1 MKETYEK
8 LYTYGKSLTQDL
20 QAVQEHLYQA
30 LCQADTENRNLQHQ
44 MAERRAASEGEIQRL
59 ANLLQ
64 QKNIANQAMRQK
76 LDSQIAE
83 LQHSVKQAAAYQ
95 SFLEQQQGKIA
106 AKEKELKARTK
117 ELDDRERKIAEREEA
132 LETKEEE
139 LEKKRRKLEAEDASK
154 KVQALENEK
163 KDMEDR
169 LEEANQNYN
178 QALKANTSLEIKL
191 TRLSKY
197 YKESLQ
203 KKDGKI
209 QKLENALATYRL
221 QNRKINYI
229 PYSNNNDPES
239 Y

>member
-44 MAERRAASEGEIQRL
+44 MAEMRAALKGEIQRQ

-95 SFLEQQQGKIA
+95 SFLEQHQSKIA
-106 AKEKELKARTK
+106 AKEKELNARTK
-117 ELDDRERKIAEREEA
+117 ELGDRERKIAEREEA

-154 KVQALENEK
+154 KVQALEKEK
-163 KDMEDR
+163 KDMENR
-169 LEEANQNYN
+169 LEDANQELN
-178 QALKANTSLEIKL
+178 QALQANASLKIQS
-191 TRLSKY
+191 TRLSAY
-197 YKESLQ
+197 YKKSLQ
-203 KKDGKI
+203 EKEARI
-209 QKLENALATYRL
+209 QELENELDTYRPK
-221 QNRKINYI
+221 NKGIRCTSCS
-229 PYSNNNDPES
+229 SNDDTDR
-239 Y
+239 

>member
-30 LCQADTENRNLQHQ
+30 LCQADTENSNLQNK
-44 MAERRAASEGEIQRL
+44 MAEMRAASEGEIQRL

-95 SFLEQQQGKIA
+95 SFLEQQQSKIA
-106 AKEKELKARTK
+106 AKERELNARTK
-117 ELDDRERKIAEREEA
+117 ELGDRERKIAEREEA

-154 KVQALENEK
+154 KVQALEKEK
-163 KDMEDR
+163 KDMENR

-178 QALKANTSLEIKL
+178 QALKANTSLDIKL

-203 KKDGKI
+203 KKDRKI
-209 QKLENALATYRL
+209 QELENELDTYRPK
-221 QNRKINYI
+221 NKGIRRTS
-229 PYSNNNDPES
+229 YSSNDDTDR
-239 Y
+239 

>member
-44 MAERRAASEGEIQRL
+44 MAEMRAASEGEIQRL

-95 SFLEQQQGKIA
+95 SFLEQQQSKIA
-106 AKEKELKARTK
+106 AKEKELNARTK
-117 ELDDRERKIAEREEA
+117 ELGDRERKIAEREEA

-139 LEKKRRKLEAEDASK
+139 LEKKRRELEAEDASK
-154 KVQALENEK
+154 KVQALEKEK
-163 KDMEDR
+163 KDMENR
-169 LEEANQNYN
+169 LEKANQNYN
-178 QALKANTSLEIKL
+178 QALQANASLKIES
-191 TRLSKY
+191 TRLSAD
-197 YKESLQ
+197 YKKSLQ
-203 KKDGKI
+203 EKEARI
-209 QKLENALATYRL
+209 QELENALATYRPK
-221 QNRKINYI
+221 NKGIRRTS
-229 PYSNNNDPES
+229 YSSNDDTDT
-239 Y
+239 

>member
-44 MAERRAASEGEIQRL
+44 MAEMRAASEGEIQRL

-117 ELDDRERKIAEREEA
+117 EFDDRERKIAEGEEA
-132 LETKEEE
+132 LKTKEEE
-139 LEKKRRKLEAEDASK
+139 LEKKRRELEAEDASK
-154 KVQALENEK
+154 KVQALEKEK
-163 KDMEDR
+163 KDMENR
-169 LEEANQNYN
+169 LEKANQNYN
-178 QALKANTSLEIKL
+178 QALQANASLKIES
-191 TRLSKY
+191 TRLSAD
-197 YKESLQ
+197 YKKSLQ
-203 KKDGKI
+203 EKEARI
-209 QKLENALATYRL
+209 QELENALATYRPKP
-221 QNRKINYI
+221 QVIRCIS
-229 PYSNNNDPES
+229 YSSNDDTDR
-239 Y
+239 

>member
-30 LCQADTENRNLQHQ
+30 LCQADTENSNLQNK
-44 MAERRAASEGEIQRL
+44 MAEMRAASEGEIQRL

-95 SFLEQQQGKIA
+95 SFLEQQQSKIA
-106 AKEKELKARTK
+106 AKEKELNARTK
-117 ELDDRERKIAEREEA
+117 ELGDRERKIAEREEA

-154 KVQALENEK
+154 KVQALEKEK
-163 KDMEDR
+163 KDMENR
-169 LEEANQNYN
+169 LEEANQELN
-178 QALKANTSLEIKL
+178 QALQANTSLEIKL
-191 TRLSKY
+191 TGLSKY

-203 KKDGKI
+203 KKDRKI
-209 QKLENALATYRL
+209 QELENELDTYRPK
-221 QNRKINYI
+221 NKGIRRTS
-229 PYSNNNDPES
+229 YSSNDDTDR
-239 Y
+239 

>member
-30 LCQADTENRNLQHQ
+30 LRQADTENRNLQHQ

-83 LQHSVKQAAAYQ
+83 LQHSVKQAAEYQ
-95 SFLEQQQGKIA
+95 SFLEQQQSKIA
-106 AKEKELKARTK
+106 AKEKELNARTK
-117 ELDDRERKIAEREEA
+117 ELGDRERKIAEGEEA
-132 LETKEEE
+132 LKTKEEE

-154 KVQALENEK
+154 KVQALEKEK
-163 KDMEDR
+163 KDMENR
-169 LEEANQNYN
+169 LEDANQELN
-178 QALKANTSLEIKL
+178 QALQANTSLEIKL

-203 KKDGKI
+203 KKDRKI
-209 QKLENALATYRL
+209 QELENELDTYRPK
-221 QNRKINYI
+221 NKGIRRTS
-229 PYSNNNDPES
+229 YSSNDDTDR
-239 Y
+239 

>member
-30 LCQADTENRNLQHQ
+30 LCQADTENSNLQNK
-44 MAERRAASEGEIQRL
+44 MAEMRAASEGEIQRL

-95 SFLEQQQGKIA
+95 SFLEQQQSKIA
-106 AKEKELKARTK
+106 AKEKELNARTK
-117 ELDDRERKIAEREEA
+117 ELGDRERKIAEREEA

-154 KVQALENEK
+154 KVQALEKEK
-163 KDMEDR
+163 KDMENR
-169 LEEANQNYN
+169 LEDANQELN
-178 QALKANTSLEIKL
+178 QALQANTSLEIKL
-191 TRLSKY
+191 TGLSKY

-203 KKDGKI
+203 KKDRKI
-209 QKLENALATYRL
+209 QELENELDTYRSK
-221 QNRKINYI
+221 NKGIRRTSCS
-229 PYSNNNDPES
+229 SNDDTDR
-239 Y
+239 

>member
-30 LCQADTENRNLQHQ
+30 LCQADTENSNLQNK
-44 MAERRAASEGEIQRL
+44 MAEMRAASEGEIQRL

-95 SFLEQQQGKIA
+95 SFLEQHQSKIA
-106 AKEKELKARTK
+106 AKEKELNARTK
-117 ELDDRERKIAEREEA
+117 ELGDRERKIAEGEEA

-139 LEKKRRKLEAEDASK
+139 LEKKRRELEAEDASK
-154 KVQALENEK
+154 QVQALEKEK
-163 KDMEDR
+163 KDMEGR
-169 LEEANQNYN
+169 LEAANQNYN
-178 QALKANTSLEIKL
+178 QALQANTSLEIKL

-203 KKDGKI
+203 KKDRKI
-209 QKLENALATYRL
+209 QELENELDTYRPKP
-221 QNRKINYI
+221 QVIRRIS
-229 PYSNNNDPES
+229 YSSNDDTDR
-239 Y
+239 

>member
-30 LCQADTENRNLQHQ
+30 LCQADTENSNLQNK
-44 MAERRAASEGEIQRL
+44 MAEMRAASEGEIQRL

-95 SFLEQQQGKIA
+95 SFLEQQQSKIA
-106 AKEKELKARTK
+106 AKEKELNARTK
-117 ELDDRERKIAEREEA
+117 ELGDRERKIAEREDV
-132 LETKEEE
+132 LKTKEEE

-154 KVQALENEK
+154 KVQALEKEK
-163 KDMEDR
+163 KDMENR
-169 LEEANQNYN
+169 LEEANQELN
-178 QALKANTSLEIKL
+178 QALQANTSLEIKL
-191 TRLSKY
+191 TGLSKY

-203 KKDGKI
+203 KKDRKI
-209 QKLENALATYRL
+209 QELENELDTYRPKP
-221 QNRKINYI
+221 QVIRCIR
-229 PYSNNNDPES
+229 YSSNDDTDR
-239 Y
+239 

>member
-95 SFLEQQQGKIA
+95 SFLEQHQSKIA
-106 AKEKELKARTK
+106 AKEKELNARTK
-117 ELDDRERKIAEREEA
+117 ELGDRERKIAEGEEA
-132 LETKEEE
+132 LKTKEEE
-139 LEKKRRKLEAEDASK
+139 LEKKRRELEAEDASK
-154 KVQALENEK
+154 QVQALEKEK
-163 KDMEDR
+163 KDMEGR
-169 LEEANQNYN
+169 LEAANQNYN
-178 QALKANTSLEIKL
+178 QALQANTSLEIKL

-203 KKDGKI
+203 KKDRKI
-209 QKLENALATYRL
+209 QELENELDTYRPKP
-221 QNRKINYI
+221 QVIRCIS
-229 PYSNNNDPES
+229 YSSNDDTDR
-239 Y
+239 

>member
-30 LCQADTENRNLQHQ
+30 LCQADTENSNLQNK
-44 MAERRAASEGEIQRL
+44 MAEMRAASEGEIQRL

-83 LQHSVKQAAAYQ
+83 LQHSVKQAAEYQ
-95 SFLEQQQGKIA
+95 SFLEQQQSKIA
-106 AKEKELKARTK
+106 AKEKELNARTK
-117 ELDDRERKIAEREEA
+117 ELGDRERKIAEREEA

-154 KVQALENEK
+154 KVQALEKEK
-163 KDMEDR
+163 KDMENR
-169 LEEANQNYN
+169 LEDANQELN
-178 QALKANTSLEIKL
+178 QALQANTSLEIKL

-203 KKDGKI
+203 KKDRKI
-209 QKLENALATYRL
+209 QELENELDTYRPKP
-221 QNRKINYI
+221 QVIRCIS
-229 PYSNNNDPES
+229 YSSNDDTDR
-239 Y
+239 

>member
-44 MAERRAASEGEIQRL
+44 MAEMRAASEGEIQRL

-76 LDSQIAE
+76 LDRQIAE
-83 LQHSVKQAAAYQ
+83 LQHSVKQAAEYQ

-117 ELDDRERKIAEREEA
+117 ELDDRERKIAEGEEA

-139 LEKKRRKLEAEDASK
+139 LEKKRRELEAEDASK
-154 KVQALENEK
+154 KVQALEKEK
-163 KDMEDR
+163 KDMENR
-169 LEEANQNYN
+169 LEKANQNYN
-178 QALKANTSLEIKL
+178 QALQANASLKIES
-191 TRLSKY
+191 TRLSAY
-197 YKESLQ
+197 YEKSLQ
-203 KKDGKI
+203 KKDRKI
-209 QKLENALATYRL
+209 QELENELDTYRPKNKL
-221 QNRKINYI
+221 IRWTS
-229 PYSNNNDPES
+229 YSSNDDTDR
-239 Y
+239 

>member
-30 LCQADTENRNLQHQ
+30 LCQADTENSNLQNK
-44 MAERRAASEGEIQRL
+44 MAEMRAASEGEIQRL

-76 LDSQIAE
+76 LDRQIAE

-117 ELDDRERKIAEREEA
+117 ELDDRERKIAEGEEA
-132 LETKEEE
+132 LKTKEEE
-139 LEKKRRKLEAEDASK
+139 LEKKRRELEAEDASK
-154 KVQALENEK
+154 QVQALEKEK
-163 KDMEDR
+163 KDMEGR
-169 LEEANQNYN
+169 LEAANQNYN
-178 QALKANTSLEIKL
+178 QALQEKASLEIKL

-197 YKESLQ
+197 YKKSLQ
-203 KKDGKI
+203 EKDEKI
-209 QKLENALATYRL
+209 QELENELDTYRPKP
-221 QNRKINYI
+221 QVIRRIS
-229 PYSNNNDPES
+229 YSSNDDTDR
-239 Y
+239 

>member
-30 LCQADTENRNLQHQ
+30 LCQADTENSNLQNK
-44 MAERRAASEGEIQRL
+44 MAEMRAASEGEIQRL

-95 SFLEQQQGKIA
+95 SFLEQQQSKIA
-106 AKEKELKARTK
+106 AKEKELNARTK
-117 ELDDRERKIAEREEA
+117 ELGDRERKIAEREEA

-154 KVQALENEK
+154 KVQALEKEK
-163 KDMEDR
+163 KDMENR

-178 QALKANTSLEIKL
+178 QALQANTSLEIKL
-191 TRLSKY
+191 NGLSKY

-203 KKDGKI
+203 KKDRKI
-209 QKLENALATYRL
+209 QELENELDTYRPK
-221 QNRKINYI
+221 NKGIRRTSCS
-229 PYSNNNDPES
+229 SNDDTDK
-239 Y
+239 

>member
-30 LCQADTENRNLQHQ
+30 LCQADTENSNLQNK
-44 MAERRAASEGEIQRL
+44 MAEMRAASEGEIQRL

-95 SFLEQQQGKIA
+95 SFLEQQQSKIA
-106 AKEKELKARTK
+106 AKEKELNARTK
-117 ELDDRERKIAEREEA
+117 ELGDRERKIAEREEA

-154 KVQALENEK
+154 KVQVLEKEK
-163 KDMEDR
+163 KDMENR
-169 LEEANQNYN
+169 LEDANQELN
-178 QALKANTSLEIKL
+178 QALQEKASLEIKL
-191 TRLSKY
+191 TGLSKY

-203 KKDGKI
+203 KKDRKI
-209 QKLENALATYRL
+209 QELENELDTYRSK
-221 QNRKINYI
+221 NKGIRWTSCS
-229 PYSNNNDPES
+229 SNDDTDR
-239 Y
+239 

>member
-44 MAERRAASEGEIQRL
+44 MAEMRAASEGEIQRQ

-64 QKNIANQAMRQK
+64 QKNIANQAMQQK
-76 LDSQIAE
+76 LDSKIAE
-83 LQHSVKQAAAYQ
+83 LQHSVKQAAEYQ
-95 SFLEQQQGKIA
+95 SFLEQQQGKID
-106 AKEKELKARTK
+106 AKERELNARKK
-117 ELDDRERKIAEREEA
+117 ELDDRERKIAEGEEA
-132 LETKEEE
+132 LKTKEEE
-139 LEKKRRKLEAEDASK
+139 LEKKRRELEAEDASK

-163 KDMEDR
+163 KDMENR
-169 LEEANQNYN
+169 LEKANQNYN
-178 QALKANTSLEIKL
+178 QALQEKASLEIKL

-203 KKDGKI
+203 KKDRKI
-209 QKLENALATYRL
+209 QELENELDTYRPK
-221 QNRKINYI
+221 NKGIRRTSCS
-229 PYSNNNDPES
+229 SNDDTDK
-239 Y
+239 

>member
-44 MAERRAASEGEIQRL
+44 MAEMRAASEGEIQRL

-106 AKEKELKARTK
+106 AKEKELNARTK
-117 ELDDRERKIAEREEA
+117 ELGDRERKIAEREEA

-154 KVQALENEK
+154 QVQALEKEK
-163 KDMEDR
+163 KDMENR
-169 LEEANQNYN
+169 LEKANQNYN
-178 QALKANTSLEIKL
+178 QALQA
-191 TRLSKY
+191 
-197 YKESLQ
+197 KESLASELLALSSDYG
-203 KKDGKI
+203 KKLQEKDEKI
-209 QKLENALATYRL
+209 QELENELDTYRP
-221 QNRKINYI
+221 KKKAI
-229 PYSNNNDPES
+229 PWTSYSSNDDTDR
-239 Y
+239 

>member
-30 LCQADTENRNLQHQ
+30 LCQADTENSNLQNK
-44 MAERRAASEGEIQRL
+44 MAEMRAASEGEIQRL

-95 SFLEQQQGKIA
+95 SFLEQHQSKIA
-106 AKEKELKARTK
+106 AKEKELNARTK
-117 ELDDRERKIAEREEA
+117 ELGDRERKIAEGEEA

-139 LEKKRRKLEAEDASK
+139 LEKKRRNLEAEDASK
-154 KVQALENEK
+154 KVQALEKDK
-163 KDMEDR
+163 KDMENR
-169 LEEANQNYN
+169 LEDANQELN
-178 QALKANTSLEIKL
+178 QALQEKASLEIKL
-191 TRLSKY
+191 TGLSKY

-203 KKDGKI
+203 KKDRKI
-209 QKLENALATYRL
+209 QELENALATYRPK
-221 QNRKINYI
+221 NKVIRRTS
-229 PYSNNNDPES
+229 YSSNDDTDR
-239 Y
+239 

>member
-30 LCQADTENRNLQHQ
+30 LCQADTENSNLQNK
-44 MAERRAASEGEIQRL
+44 MAEMRAASEGEIQRL

-95 SFLEQQQGKIA
+95 SFLEQQQSKIA
-106 AKEKELKARTK
+106 AKEKELNARTK
-117 ELDDRERKIAEREEA
+117 ELGDRERKIAEGEEA
-132 LETKEEE
+132 LKTKEEE
-139 LEKKRRKLEAEDASK
+139 LEKKRRELEAEDASK
-154 KVQALENEK
+154 KVQALEKEK
-163 KDMEDR
+163 KDMENR
-169 LEEANQNYN
+169 LEDANQELN
-178 QALKANTSLEIKL
+178 QALQANTSLEIKL
-191 TRLSKY
+191 TGLSKY

-203 KKDGKI
+203 KKDRKI
-209 QKLENALATYRL
+209 QELENELDTYRP
-221 QNRKINYI
+221 KKKAI
-229 PYSNNNDPES
+229 PWTSYSSNDDTDR
-239 Y
+239 

>member
-30 LCQADTENRNLQHQ
+30 LCQADTENSNLQNK
-44 MAERRAASEGEIQRL
+44 MAEMRAASEGEIQRQ

-76 LDSQIAE
+76 LDRQIAE

-95 SFLEQQQGKIA
+95 SFLEQQQSKIA
-106 AKEKELKARTK
+106 AKEKELNARTK
-117 ELDDRERKIAEREEA
+117 ELGDRERKIAEREEA

-139 LEKKRRKLEAEDASK
+139 LEKKRRELEAEDASK
-154 KVQALENEK
+154 QVQALEKEK
-163 KDMEDR
+163 KDMENR

-178 QALKANTSLEIKL
+178 QALQEKASLEIKL

-203 KKDGKI
+203 KKDRKI
-209 QKLENALATYRL
+209 QELENELDTYRP
-221 QNRKINYI
+221 KKKAI
-229 PYSNNNDPES
+229 PWTSYSSNDDTDR
-239 Y
+239 

>member
-30 LCQADTENRNLQHQ
+30 LCQADTENSNLQNK
-44 MAERRAASEGEIQRL
+44 MAEMRAASEGEIQRL

-83 LQHSVKQAAAYQ
+83 LQHSVKQAAEYQ

-106 AKEKELKARTK
+106 AKERELNARTK
-117 ELDDRERKIAEREEA
+117 ELGDRERKIAEGEEA
-132 LETKEEE
+132 LKTKEEE
-139 LEKKRRKLEAEDASK
+139 LEKKRRELEAGDASK
-154 KVQALENEK
+154 KVQALEKEK
-163 KDMEDR
+163 KDMENR

-178 QALKANTSLEIKL
+178 QALQEKASLARKL
-191 TRLSKY
+191 FALSSDYDK
-197 YKESLQ
+197 KLQ
-203 KKDGKI
+203 EKDEKI
-209 QKLENALATYRL
+209 QELENALATYRPKP
-221 QNRKINYI
+221 QVIRCIS
-229 PYSNNNDPES
+229 YSSNDDTDR
-239 Y
+239 

>member
-44 MAERRAASEGEIQRL
+44 MAETRAASEGEIQRL

-76 LDSQIAE
+76 LDRQIAE
-83 LQHSVKQAAAYQ
+83 LQHSVKQAAEYQ
-95 SFLEQQQGKIA
+95 SFLEQQQGKID
-106 AKEKELKARTK
+106 AKERELNARKK

-139 LEKKRRKLEAEDASK
+139 LEKKRRELEAEDASK
-154 KVQALENEK
+154 QVQALEKEK
-163 KDMEDR
+163 KDMEGR
-169 LEEANQNYN
+169 LEAANQELN
-178 QALKANTSLEIKL
+178 QALQEKASLDIKL
-191 TRLSKY
+191 TRLSAY
-197 YKESLQ
+197 YKKSLQ
-203 KKDGKI
+203 EKEARI
-209 QKLENALATYRL
+209 QELENALATYRPK
-221 QNRKINYI
+221 NKGIRRTS
-229 PYSNNNDPES
+229 YSSNDDTDR
-239 Y
+239 

>member
-30 LCQADTENRNLQHQ
+30 LCQADTENSNLQNK
-44 MAERRAASEGEIQRL
+44 MAEMRAASEGEIQRL

-95 SFLEQQQGKIA
+95 SFLEQQQGKID
-106 AKEKELKARTK
+106 AKERELNARKK
-117 ELDDRERKIAEREEA
+117 ELDDRERKIAEGEEA
-132 LETKEEE
+132 LKTKEEE
-139 LEKKRRKLEAEDASK
+139 LEKKRRELEAEDASK
-154 KVQALENEK
+154 KVQALEKEK
-163 KDMEDR
+163 KDMENR
-169 LEEANQNYN
+169 LEDANQELN
-178 QALKANTSLEIKL
+178 QALQANTSLEIKL

-203 KKDGKI
+203 KKDRKI
-209 QKLENALATYRL
+209 QELENELDTYRP
-221 QNRKINYI
+221 KKKAI
-229 PYSNNNDPES
+229 PWTSYSSNDDTDR
-239 Y
+239 

>member
-30 LCQADTENRNLQHQ
+30 LCQADTENSNLQNK
-44 MAERRAASEGEIQRL
+44 MAEMRAASEGEIQRL

-95 SFLEQQQGKIA
+95 SFLEQQQSKIA
-106 AKEKELKARTK
+106 AKEKELNARKK

-154 KVQALENEK
+154 KVQALEKEK
-163 KDMEDR
+163 KDMEGR
-169 LEEANQNYN
+169 LEAANQNYN
-178 QALKANTSLEIKL
+178 QALQEKASLEIKL

-203 KKDGKI
+203 KKDRKI
-209 QKLENALATYRL
+209 QELENELDTYRPKP
-221 QNRKINYI
+221 QVIRCTS
-229 PYSNNNDPES
+229 YSSNDDTDR
-239 Y
+239 

>member
-30 LCQADTENRNLQHQ
+30 LCQADTENSNLQNK
-44 MAERRAASEGEIQRL
+44 MAEMRAASEGEIQRL

-95 SFLEQQQGKIA
+95 SFLEQHQSKIA
-106 AKEKELKARTK
+106 AKERELNTRKK

-154 KVQALENEK
+154 KVQALEKEK
-163 KDMEDR
+163 KDMENR
-169 LEEANQNYN
+169 LEKANQNYN
-178 QALKANTSLEIKL
+178 QALQEKESLDREL
-191 TRLSKY
+191 TRLSLS
-197 YKESLQ
+197 YKKSLQ
-203 KKDGKI
+203 EKDGKI
-209 QKLENALATYRL
+209 QELENELDTYRPK
-221 QNRKINYI
+221 NKGIRCTSCS
-229 PYSNNNDPES
+229 SNDDTDR
-239 Y
+239 

>member
-30 LCQADTENRNLQHQ
+30 LCQADPENRNLQHQ
-44 MAERRAASEGEIQRL
+44 MAEMRAASEGEIQRL

-95 SFLEQQQGKIA
+95 SFLEQQQSKIA
-106 AKEKELKARTK
+106 AKEKELNARTK
-117 ELDDRERKIAEREEA
+117 ELGDRERKIAEREEA

-154 KVQALENEK
+154 QVQALEKEK
-163 KDMEDR
+163 KDMENR
-169 LEEANQNYN
+169 LEDANQELN
-178 QALKANTSLEIKL
+178 QALQANTSLEIKL

-197 YKESLQ
+197 YKKSLQ
-203 KKDGKI
+203 EKDEKI
-209 QKLENALATYRL
+209 QELENELDTYRPKKKAI
-221 QNRKINYI
+221 RCISHS
-229 PYSNNNDPES
+229 SNDDTDS
-239 Y
+239 

>member
-44 MAERRAASEGEIQRL
+44 MAERRAASEGEIQML

-95 SFLEQQQGKIA
+95 SFLEQHQSKIA
-106 AKEKELKARTK
+106 AKEKELNARTK
-117 ELDDRERKIAEREEA
+117 ELGDRERKIAEREEA

-178 QALKANTSLEIKL
+178 QALQA
-191 TRLSKY
+191 
-197 YKESLQ
+197 KESLASELLALSSDYGKKLQ
-203 KKDGKI
+203 EKDGKI

>member
-44 MAERRAASEGEIQRL
+44 MAEMRAASEGEIQRL

-95 SFLEQQQGKIA
+95 SFLEQHQSKIA
-106 AKEKELKARTK
+106 AKEKELNARTK
-117 ELDDRERKIAEREEA
+117 ELGDRERKIAEGEEA
-132 LETKEEE
+132 LKTKEEE
-139 LEKKRRKLEAEDASK
+139 LEKKRRELEAEDASK
-154 KVQALENEK
+154 QVQALEKEK
-163 KDMEDR
+163 KDMENR
-169 LEEANQNYN
+169 LEEANQELN
-178 QALKANTSLEIKL
+178 QALQANASLKIQS
-191 TRLSKY
+191 TRLSAD
-197 YKESLQ
+197 YKKSLQ
-203 KKDGKI
+203 EKEARI
-209 QKLENALATYRL
+209 QELENALATYRPK
-221 QNRKINYI
+221 NKGIRRTS
-229 PYSNNNDPES
+229 YSSNDDTDR
-239 Y
+239 

>member
-44 MAERRAASEGEIQRL
+44 MAEMRAASKGEIQRL

-64 QKNIANQAMRQK
+64 QKNIDNQAMQQK

-83 LQHSVKQAAAYQ
+83 LQHSVKQAAEYQ
-95 SFLEQQQGKIA
+95 SFLEQQQSKIA
-106 AKEKELKARTK
+106 AKERELNARKK

-154 KVQALENEK
+154 KVQALEKEK
-163 KDMEDR
+163 KDMENR
-169 LEEANQNYN
+169 LEEANQELN
-178 QALKANTSLEIKL
+178 QALQANTSLEIKL
-191 TRLSKY
+191 TGLSKY

-203 KKDGKI
+203 KKDRKI
-209 QKLENALATYRL
+209 QELENELDTYRPK
-221 QNRKINYI
+221 NKGIRRTS
-229 PYSNNNDPES
+229 YSSNDDTDT
-239 Y
+239 

>member
-30 LCQADTENRNLQHQ
+30 LRQADTENRNLQHQ
-44 MAERRAASEGEIQRL
+44 MAEMRAASEGEIQRL

-76 LDSQIAE
+76 LDRQIAE

-95 SFLEQQQGKIA
+95 SFLEQQQSKIA
-106 AKEKELKARTK
+106 AKEKELNARTK
-117 ELDDRERKIAEREEA
+117 ELGDRERKIAEREEA

-139 LEKKRRKLEAEDASK
+139 LEKKRRELEAEDASK
-154 KVQALENEK
+154 QVQALEKEK
-163 KDMEDR
+163 KDMEGR
-169 LEEANQNYN
+169 LEAANQELN
-178 QALKANTSLEIKL
+178 QALQEKASLEIKL

-203 KKDGKI
+203 KKDRKI
-209 QKLENALATYRL
+209 QELENELDTYRP
-221 QNRKINYI
+221 KKKAI
-229 PYSNNNDPES
+229 PWTSYSSNDDTDR
-239 Y
+239 

>member
-30 LCQADTENRNLQHQ
+30 LCQADTENSNLQNK
-44 MAERRAASEGEIQRL
+44 MAEMRAASEGEIQRL

-83 LQHSVKQAAAYQ
+83 LQHSVKQAAEYQ

-106 AKEKELKARTK
+106 AKEKELNARTK
-117 ELDDRERKIAEREEA
+117 ELGDRERKIAEREEA

-154 KVQALENEK
+154 KVQALEKEK
-163 KDMEDR
+163 KDMENR

-178 QALKANTSLEIKL
+178 QALQEKASLEIKL

-203 KKDGKI
+203 KKDRKI
-209 QKLENALATYRL
+209 QELENVLATYRTKNKL
-221 QNRKINYI
+221 I
-229 PYSNNNDPES
+229 PCTSYSSNDDTDR
-239 Y
+239 

>member
-44 MAERRAASEGEIQRL
+44 MAEMRAASEGEIQRL

-76 LDSQIAE
+76 LDRQIAE

-95 SFLEQQQGKIA
+95 SFLEQQQSKIA

-117 ELDDRERKIAEREEA
+117 ELDDRERKIAEGEEA
-132 LETKEEE
+132 LKTKEEE

-154 KVQALENEK
+154 KVQALEKEK
-163 KDMEDR
+163 KDMENR

-178 QALKANTSLEIKL
+178 QALQEKASLDIKL

-203 KKDGKI
+203 KKDRKI
-209 QKLENALATYRL
+209 QELENELDTYRP
-221 QNRKINYI
+221 KKKAI
-229 PYSNNNDPES
+229 PCTSYSSNGDTDK
-239 Y
+239 

>member
-30 LCQADTENRNLQHQ
+30 LCQADTENSNLQNK
-44 MAERRAASEGEIQRL
+44 MAEMRAASEGEIQRL

-64 QKNIANQAMRQK
+64 QKNIANQAMQQK
-76 LDSQIAE
+76 LDSKIAE

-95 SFLEQQQGKIA
+95 SFLEQQQSKIA
-106 AKEKELKARTK
+106 AKEKELNARTK
-117 ELDDRERKIAEREEA
+117 ELGDRERKIAEGEEA
-132 LETKEEE
+132 LKTKEEE
-139 LEKKRRKLEAEDASK
+139 LEKKRRELEAEDASK
-154 KVQALENEK
+154 QVQALEKEK

-169 LEEANQNYN
+169 LEAANQNYN
-178 QALKANTSLEIKL
+178 QALQEKASLEIKL

-203 KKDGKI
+203 KKDRKI
-209 QKLENALATYRL
+209 QELENELDTYRPKP
-221 QNRKINYI
+221 QVISCI
-229 PYSNNNDPES
+229 SYSSNDDTDR
-239 Y
+239 